1 MSFYRHLIANHP
13 SANIAFVV
21 VILLGILSY
30 SSMPREQDPEIN
42 FNWVNITTDMPG
54 ATSEEVERLI
64 TNPLEDSIRGVA
76 DIRFVLSNSCP
87 AVSSML
93 VRFRE
98 LSDADFDKRIT
109 DLRREIQNKAAS
121 ELPSEAREPRVLEL
135 TTSNGFPTASILL
148 QGQADDE
155 NLRLAARRIKED
167 LERISGVD
175 RVSANG
181 LRAPELKVIP
191 DAQALAARG
200 LNAADVVDS
209 LRGLWRDTS
218 AGSLR
223 TTDGSWSINVNGV
236 TTDAEVMANWPVLS
250 SSRPGVSARL
260 QDVARIEQ
268 SRGKAVQYASSN
280 GLPAISMA
288 ITKKSGTNTLALVDR
303 LSDYVNQKNASIS
316 ELGLSLT
323 LSDDQT
329 VPTKKALGVMETN
342 ALVGAVMVLAVSW
355 LFLGWKVGLL
365 IALGIPFSL
374 LGTFAVLNGIDNT
387 VNVSVLL
394 GVVIALGMLVDDAV
408 VVAEAIYYRI
418 QRGQATMQACIDGVS
433 EVVTPVL
440 ASVATT
446 MAAFLPLM
454 LLPGILGKF
463 LFVIPFVVTIALA
476 ISLLEAFWMMPVHIA
491 SLKLSKTDLQKE
503 DWRSRLNRN
512 IRLKYGKA
520 LAYTLRR
527 PKRFALLGL
536 MTIAS
541 AVALLGSGVV
551 RVQFFAFDPVRL
563 FYVNVDM
570 PANASLDETMAAVNQ
585 LEKRVRARV
594 NGVGEGQEARAI
606 TGLAGVK
613 FTDTAPLYGDSYGQ
627 IMVSLNPL
635 SANARSVEDVIAGM
649 RADVE
654 TAPTPGQKTFTT
666 LSGGP
671 PAGKP
676 IAVKVRGDDF
686 DEIQRAVE
694 AVKAMTRDIPGT
706 SDVQDDN
713 VPGKPQFT
721 LKVNPD
727 AMRDN
732 HLSAALLA
740 RLVRISVDGEVV
752 SFTRDAG
759 DKVELR
765 VVANRNGGSD
775 ELRTIDTLLDT
786 PIALP
791 NGNVTRLGALV
802 ETDMKPSRGVIKHYN
817 FRRTITVE
825 ANLDKSITD
834 TGVANDILK
843 TGWLTIADQF
853 PTVSLDFS
861 GELED
866 IEQSINAMKVLFLL
880 GIGIVFLILAAQF
893 SSYFQPLMILMT
905 VPLAFTGVAF
915 GLAIS
920 GNPLSL
926 YTMYGVIA
934 LTGIA
939 VNSAIVLIDAAN
951 ERKALGYKTTHAIVY
966 AARRRV
972 MPILITST
980 TTIGGLFSLAFG
992 IGGKSLLWGPVA
1004 ASIVWGLAFS
1014 TVLTLFVVPLL
1025 YQTFMRDRM
1034 PKPRSAGRPGL
1045 MRLFTKA
1052 P

>member
-1 MSFYRHLIANHP
+1 MSFYRRLIANHP

-42 FNWVNITTDMPG
+42 FNWVNITTDLPG
-54 ATSEEVERLI
+54 ATAEEVERLV
-64 TNPLEDSIRGVA
+64 TNPLEDAVRGVA
-76 DIRFVLSNSCP
+76 DIRFVQSNSRP
-87 AVSSML
+87 AVSSLL

-98 LSDADFDKRIT
+98 LSDAAFDKRIT
-109 DLRREIQNKAAS
+109 DLRREVQNKAAS
-121 ELPSEAREPRVLEL
+121 ELPDAASEPRVMEM

-155 NLRLAARRIKED
+155 NLRLNARRIKEEI
-167 LERISGVD
+167 ERISGVD

-181 LRAPELKVIP
+181 LRTPELRVIP
-191 DAQALAARG
+191 DTQALAARG
-200 LNAADVVDS
+200 LNAADVADS
-209 LRGLWRDTS
+209 LRSLWRDTS
-218 AGSLR
+218 AGTIR
-223 TTDGSWSINVNGV
+223 TTDGSWSVSVNGV
-236 TTDAEVMANWPVLS
+236 TTDAEVIAAWPVLS
-250 SSRPGVSARL
+250 STRPGVSARL
-260 QDVARIEQ
+260 EDVARIEQ

-280 GLPAISMA
+280 GLPAVSMA
-288 ITKKSGTNTLALVDR
+288 VTKKSGTNTLALVDR
-303 LSDYVNQKNASIS
+303 LDAYVQQKNPSLA
-316 ELGLSLT
+316 EQGLSLT

-329 VPTKKALGVMETN
+329 IPTKRAIGIMETN
-342 ALVGAVMVLAVSW
+342 ALLGAIMVLAVCW
-355 LFLGWKVGLL
+355 LFLGLKVGLL

-374 LGTFAVLNGIDNT
+374 LGTFAILNGIDNT

-408 VVAEAIYYRI
+408 VVAESIYYRI
-418 QRGQATMQACIDGVS
+418 QRGQDTMQACIDGVS
-433 EVVTPVL
+433 EVATPVV

-476 ISLLEAFWMMPVHIA
+476 ISLIEAFWMMPVHIA
-491 SLKLSKTDLQKE
+491 SLKPAKASLEKE
-503 DWRSRLNRN
+503 DWRKRLNRK
-512 IRLKYGKA
+512 IRLRYGKA
-520 LAYTLRR
+520 LAYALRR
-527 PKRFALLGL
+527 PKRLALVSLMVVVSAGALL
-536 MTIAS
+536 A
-541 AVALLGSGVV
+541 SGVV
-551 RVQFFAFDPVRL
+551 RVQFFAFDPIRI

-570 PANASLDETMAAVNQ
+570 PSNASLDETISAVNQ
-585 LEKRVRARV
+585 LEARVRERV
-594 NGVGEGQEARAI
+594 NGVGDGLEARAI

-613 FTDTAPLYGDSYGQ
+613 FTDTAPVYGDSYGQ
-627 IMVSLNPL
+627 IMVALNPL
-635 SANARSVEDVIAGM
+635 GPQSRSVEAIIAGM
-649 RADVE
+649 REAVE
-654 TAPTPGQKTFTT
+654 TAPSAGKKTFTT

-671 PAGKP
+671 PAGKAV
-676 IAVKVRGDDF
+676 AVKVRGDDF
-686 DEIQRAVE
+686 DEIQRAAE
-694 AVKAMTRDIPGT
+694 ALKALARDIPGI

-713 VPGKPQFT
+713 LPGKPQFT
-721 LKVNPD
+721 LRANPD
-727 AMRDN
+727 ALRDN
-732 HLSAALLA
+732 HVNAALLA
-740 RLVRISVDGEVV
+740 RLVRISIDGELVA
-752 SFTRDAG
+752 FTRDAG

-765 VVANRNGGSD
+765 VIANRNGSD
-775 ELRTIDTLLDT
+775 ADLRSIDTVLDT

-791 NGNVTRLGALV
+791 NGSVTRLGALV
-802 ETDMKPSRGVIKHYN
+802 ETDMKASRGIIKHYN
-817 FRRTITVE
+817 FKRTVTVE
-825 ANLDKSITD
+825 ANLDKTITD
-834 TGVANDILK
+834 TAVANQILK
-843 TGWLTIADQF
+843 DGWATIADQY
-853 PTVSLDFS
+853 PAISLDFS

-866 IEQSINAMKVLFLL
+866 IEESLNAMKVLFLL
-880 GIGIVFLILAAQF
+880 GIGIMFLILAAQF

-951 ERKALGYKTTHAIVY
+951 ERKRAGFTTTHAIVQ

-1025 YQTFMRDRM
+1025 YLTFMRDRKSKT
-1034 PKPRSAGRPGL
+1034 PQPA
-1045 MRLFTKA
+1045 
-1052 P
+1052 